1 MVEQIVNHRATLC
14 YLDIPLGVVNGND
27 ASRLFGDNLS
37 VVNSTVTKGSKC
49 PPQPDEITHKVLL
62 EFELGSAFA
71 PDSASWQLGWGVVC
85 TTGGNTL
92 MEWMEATATVSV
104 QQSCTVQEDDNLC

>member
-1 MVEQIVNHRATLC
+1 MPT
-14 YLDIPLGVVNGND
+14 
-27 ASRLFGDNLS
+27 
-37 VVNSTVTKGSKC
+37 
-49 PPQPDEITHKVLL
+49 PDEITHKVLL

-92 MEWMEATATVSV
+92 MEWMEATATMCLCNK
-104 QQSCTVQEDDNLC
+104 QSCTVQGDDNLC